1 MKTRKN
7 ILLSIFFITLLLFSV
22 RPIFAQTDNPP
33 EEDYRYQ
40 LDQYRRHYSEYQIFK
55 SDYFDNST
63 LDNEQKTILS
73 ARSALVARE
82 LTQSSYIRWL
92 NQNLDNTQT
101 EELSTTI
108 VRGQLKELFN
118 FYSQQ
123 ADLARS
129 IQTKKDL
136 TAFTTSYV
144 AFLDKNR
151 AYWDRAQVI
160 IKAANLR
167 KFQRDADA
175 AFAAVLPQI
184 EDKKT
189 IPLVKNG
196 IQEVYDLQIEVNNL
210 LEQAVNIA
218 ISIKEVKN
226 EGDQALK
233 DSIKIF
239 SQVQALQIRI
249 INRIIDLD
257 ENYVDR

>member
-1 MKTRKN
+1 MKIKKTISLAIIFLSLFMISIN
-7 ILLSIFFITLLLFSV
+7 IVS
-22 RPIFAQTDNPP
+22 AQSDNPP

-73 ARSALVARE
+73 ARSAVVARE

-92 NQNLDNTQT
+92 NQNLDSTQT
-101 EELSTTI
+101 EELATTI
-108 VRGQLKELFN
+108 TRGQLKELFD

-144 AFLDKNR
+144 VFLDKNK
-151 AYWDRAQVI
+151 AYWDRSQII
-160 IKAANLR
+160 IKMANLR
-167 KFQRDADA
+167 KLQRDADA

-184 EDKKT
+184 EDKKN

-196 IQEVYDLQIEVNNL
+196 IQEVYDLQIEINKL
-210 LEQAVNIA
+210 LEQATSIA
-218 ISIKEVKN
+218 LSIKEEKSQ
-226 EGDQALK
+226 GDQSLK

-239 SQVQALQIRI
+239 SQVQTLQIRI